1 MLLKHSID
9 SSKGPLIQSKPPPI
23 AAMTIP
29 SAPKPVSSS
38 QQKDATSNVASHFVE
53 IAESTNTAQKQVVTS
68 VKPGVSQ
75 VAQNVIRSSTT
86 DRPSGMPTISAC
98 NPVDQQKPLRQSIRE
113 TFFSLIEKPHVQG
126 AAVRVPTKPK
136 VEGTHITGT
145 ATNQPASGLTQ
156 APRLDRSPSRS
167 APSNMPEEK
176 PLKIIPNATNSSVTN
191 ASTSIHQET
200 STVLHTDRRVQLMD
214 VAPPVLGSGK
224 DGLVPNLRT
233 VGGKTDVPKSSEGL
247 KQLRPE
253 APGFIPRPV
262 INSDAISGP
271 VNDNSVAVPPPLYNL
286 TVPHGNFAHVMNL
299 PSEDA
304 LHSPFIVLSGPSSGH
319 LVNVTLV
326 QFANGVLIPGHTD
339 GRHWLNSP
347 PDTVAQRDISKISET
362 SNVQATQKK
371 PVKGLGGSMWAK

>member
-1 MLLKHSID
+1 
-9 SSKGPLIQSKPPPI
+9 
-23 AAMTIP
+23 MTVP
-29 SAPKPVSSS
+29 SAPKLVTSS
-38 QQKDATSNVASHFVE
+38 QQKHATSNVASNFVE
-53 IAESTNTAQKQVVTS
+53 IAECTNTAQKQAVTS
-68 VKPGVSQ
+68 IKPIVSQ
-75 VAQNVIRSSTT
+75 VAQGVIRSSTT
-86 DRPSGMPTISAC
+86 DRPSGMPTVSAC
-98 NPVDQQKPLRQSIRE
+98 NPVNQQEPLRQTIRE

-126 AAVRVPTKPK
+126 AAVRVTTKPK

-145 ATNQPASGLTQ
+145 ATNQLVSGLTQ
-156 APRLDRSPSRS
+156 APRLDRSPNRS

-200 STVLHTDRRVQLMD
+200 STILHTDRRAQLMD

-233 VGGKTDVPKSSEGL
+233 VGGKTGVRKSSEGF

-271 VNDNSVAVPPPLYNL
+271 FNDNSVGVPPPLYNS
-286 TVPHGNFAHVMNL
+286 TVAHGNFAHVMNL

-326 QFANGVLIPGHTD
+326 QFANGVLIPGHTN
-339 GRHWLNSP
+339 GRHCFDSP
-347 PDTVAQRDISKISET
+347 PNTVAQRNISKISET
-362 SNVQATQKK
+362 SNIQVTQKK
-371 PVKGLGGSMWAK
+371 PVKGLGGSIWAK